1 MSEKTEKNT
10 EKNTEKTATSRLT
23 FNIERCKA
31 CGLCVEACPRK
42 LLELDT
48 ASMNSKGLHPAR
60 ITDQS
65 RCIACALC
73 AMMCPDTVIT
83 VEKI

>member
-1 MSEKTEKNT
+1 MSEKTKDKPKNRV
-10 EKNTEKTATSRLT
+10 A
-23 FNIERCKA
+23 FDIERCKA

-48 ASMNSKGLHPAR
+48 GSMNSKGLHPAR
-60 ITDQS
+60 IVDQS

-73 AMMCPDTVIT
+73 AIMCPDTVIT
-83 VEKI
+83 VEKNV

>member
-1 MSEKTEKNT
+1 MSEKTEKT
-10 EKNTEKTATSRLT
+10 AKTPSSKLT

-42 LLELDT
+42 LLELDLST
-48 ASMNSKGLHPAR
+48 MNSKGLHPAR